1 MKNTTTIF
9 LTALA
14 IATSGHALLR
24 PPKVLKKGELIEI
37 ADAAPAHVDF
47 LSLKNGEKVEGECQE
62 LPQLEYSFALFSF
75 DPSEISVA
83 SFFRTKQGI
92 KGQYT
97 THDGYNY
104 IGLVA
109 SEVLHFNHKQ
119 YDLNT
124 IKYLVLESHPSSSV
138 EESFYHLGFKNGD
151 MLPVHLSRNEIKLYD
166 GFSKKEIDTKDVCD
180 LYLDGGVRGTL
191 FVEGELEEMSRCYVA
206 DPTLS
211 IIEAATEHP
220 FEVSWA
226 DIYKL
231 QKDKKNYFIERKPKD
246 EIQKTAELEPLTQ
259 EELAYALNETSDEEE
274 SEAPLEQEEDKG
286 DSEEPYEEP
295 EKHNEVDQDEDESEE
310 PYEEPEEYNEIDE
323 DQEEEDSEE
332 PYEEPEEYNEIDEDQ
347 EEEDS
352 EEPYEEP
359 EEYNEIDEDDSDDSY
374 EEKELQKE
382 KYGELQIENEEL
394 KKFVNTTVADLTEH
408 VLNALPK
415 QATLKYSEPPQV
427 LVKEEVFIT
436 RQPFQ
441 KNYNYLPTSKRPAAL
456 ITLPQLTID
465 AREVTNEEYR
475 KFALSN
481 HYPFPKHWDGSEG
494 PDEPI
499 ANISYRDSK
508 AYAEWAN
515 KRLPTYEE
523 WVRAH
528 QQPIASST
536 PYIYVEGI
544 SYKSP
549 LKDVLG
555 EVYNETFLSWGII
568 DSISPQHGPSPL
580 ASDRPDRPNPSTGI
594 RLVQD

>member
-1 MKNTTTIF
+1 MIPMKNTTTIL

-166 GFSKKEIDTKDVCD
+166 GFSKKEIDTKDIYD

-231 QKDKKNYFIERKPKD
+231 QKDKKNYFFERKPKD
-246 EIQKTAELEPLTQ
+246 EIQKTVELEPLTH

-274 SEAPLEQEEDKG
+274 SEAPLEQEEDKD
-286 DSEEPYEEP
+286 DSEEP
-295 EKHNEVDQDEDESEE
+295 N
-310 PYEEPEEYNEIDE
+310 EEPEEYNEIDE

-332 PYEEPEEYNEIDEDQ
+332 PYEEPEEYNAV
-347 EEEDS
+347 
-352 EEPYEEP
+352 
-359 EEYNEIDEDDSDDSY
+359 DEDDSDDSY

-499 ANISYRDSK
+499 ANISYRDAK